1 MGVVLKQSFRNS
13 ISFYIGMVI
22 GAINTIIIYPNVFND
37 NPEYFGLIQILL
49 AYSILISTFT
59 TIGIPK
65 IFIRFYP
72 KINNKGQLYFL
83 SLITPIIG
91 FLIALSAYIFL
102 KDYIFDF
109 LNASNLLRENFYY
122 ILILVFLIG
131 FYEVLTAISRSFLSS
146 VAPVFVNEVFLKVYS
161 VCILILYW
169 YDFFDFEIFLQV
181 YLFGYF
187 LKFLILFCIQ
197 FFNNRL
203 EFTLSLKDLE
213 IKEMFSYGLYVLAG
227 GASILIVTRLDMMML
242 GALLDLQQVAFYTVA
257 FFIGNTIIV
266 PAKSISAISLPLI
279 SKAFEIDDLSKI
291 QILYSK
297 SSINQLLIGGLFFL
311 CIWLNIDEI
320 FSLLPVN
327 FQSGKW
333 VVFYIGLSQLFN
345 MASGVNGEII
355 INSKFYRYDLYSNL
369 FLVIISFITNYILIQ
384 KYGINGAAVAT
395 SLSILAFNITRLS
408 IIKIKLN
415 MNPFSL
421 QTIYTIILLLVLYY
435 FLNFLPISNI
445 PLIDIIYRSFVAC
458 ILFIP
463 LVFFL
468 KISDDINKIINDIKF
483 RIFNRE

>member
-1 MGVVLKQSFRNS
+1 MGIVLKQSFRNS

-59 TIGIPK
+59 TISIPK

-72 KINNKGQLYFL
+72 KIKNKGQLYFL

-91 FLIALSAYIFL
+91 FLIALLAYIFV
-102 KDYIFDF
+102 KDHIFNF

-131 FYEVLTAISRSFLSS
+131 FYEVLTAISRSFLLS

-161 VCILILYW
+161 ICILILYW

-257 FFIGNTIIV
+257 FFIGNAIIV

-279 SKAFEIDDLSKI
+279 SKAFEIDDLEKI
-291 QILYSK
+291 QTLYSK

-311 CIWLNIDEI
+311 CIWLNIDAI
-320 FSLLPVN
+320 FALLPVN

-408 IIKIKLN
+408 IIKMKLN
-415 MNPFSL
+415 MNPFSI
-421 QTIYTIILLLVLYY
+421 QTIYTITLLLVLYY
-435 FLNFLPISNI
+435 FLNFLPISSI

-468 KISDDINKIINDIKF
+468 KISDDINKLINDIKL
-483 RIFNRE
+483 RMFNR